1 DVQVRTSDMA
11 AGFEHANR
19 ILARIR
25 TIPGIVD
32 ARIQQA
38 RTAPVFAVDIDR
50 TRAQQVGLTTRD
62 VTNSLV
68 VNLAGSGQVAPTYWL
83 NPANGVTYNIVMQT
97 PQYRLDS
104 LASLSN
110 LPIMAPAASQL
121 QVLGGIADIRRDTAN
136 AVVSQ
141 YDLQGVVQVYTAV
154 QGRDLGAVAAEVR
167 RVVD

>member
-1 DVQVRTSDMA
+1 
-11 AGFEHANR
+11 
-19 ILARIR
+19 
-25 TIPGIVD
+25 
-32 ARIQQA
+32 
-38 RTAPVFAVDIDR
+38 
-50 TRAQQVGLTTRD
+50 VGLTTRD

-141 YDLQGVVQVYTAV
+141 YDLQGVVQVYAGV
-154 QGRDLGAVAAEVR
+154 QGRDLGSVAADVR
-167 RVVD
+167 AIVRTWRPSNRSPFAPSKCRVRSRRWSRPSPACCSGSWEQSC